1 VKTKNEQANITL
13 KKQTTLRTLAFVTV
27 FICGIVLGG
36 VGGAMWMRGRILSFT
51 QNPNKIAD
59 RVLARIQAQISL
71 DPTQYDKVAEVVHRN
86 YALMNELRDK
96 SQEKQVLQFHQMK
109 TEVGDLLTNEQR
121 VEWIALCDSVE
132 ARYLPLRSN

>member
-1 VKTKNEQANITL
+1 MKTKNEPESTMV

-51 QNPNKIAD
+51 QNPNQIAD

-71 DPTQYDKVAEVVHRN
+71 KPTQYDKVAEVVRRN
-86 YALMNELRDK
+86 YALMNELRAK
-96 SQEKQVLQFHQMK
+96 SQEKQVMQFHQMK

-121 VEWIALCDSVE
+121 IEWNVLCDSVE
-132 ARYLPLRSN
+132 SRYLPLRSN